1 MDPFYSKMFFNKTII
16 EPFTHIKWGENYYE
30 SEKGKV
36 HENRTRMHKQN
47 TWKKERDKKGNK
59 KYGWTKE

>member
-36 HENRTRMHKQN
+36 HKSRTRMHKQN
-47 TWKKERDKKGNK
+47 TWKKERD
-59 KYGWTKE
+59 